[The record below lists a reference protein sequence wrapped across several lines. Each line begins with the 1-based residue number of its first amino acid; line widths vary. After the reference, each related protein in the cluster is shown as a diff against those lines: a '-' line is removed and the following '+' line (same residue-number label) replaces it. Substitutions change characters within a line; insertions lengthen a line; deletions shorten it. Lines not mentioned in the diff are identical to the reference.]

1 MSVVVSGTLKSP
13 DGEAIS
19 GANIT
24 LTALTVSP
32 DALSGT
38 SASAVTREGGYYGM
52 TMDPGEYAVSVT
64 VKGKT
69 AVYGR
74 VRIEG
79 TESTVTLNMLL
90 RRSLVE
96 VSIPGEL
103 LTDFRQIQN
112 NVADDL
118 ATIRRL
124 NEDTA
129 TKNTQATQSKESA
142 AASAKSA
149 SDSAKTATSRAA
161 EAGQKATDATE
172 AATRAITAA
181 GNAEESS
188 TRAGES
194 EKAAGADAEKARQ
207 HAEKARLAQ
216 ESAGEI
222 LKRAEAATVSAEEAR
237 RMAENAR
244 GPRGPQGETGP
255 KGDVGPKGE
264 TGPVGPQ
271 GPAGPRGEKGEQGE
285 RGPQGIPGLKGD
297 TGERGPKGDQGDMG
311 PKGEKGD
318 PGGLAGPQGPKGERG
333 EAGPQGP
340 MGARGERGETG
351 PRGEPGP
358 AGPRGERGETGPQG
372 PRGEPGPAGSAANVA
387 DATTAQKGIVQL
399 SSATDSDDET
409 KAATPKAVKA
419 AMDKADGCLE
429 KAKNGDDIP
438 DKVKFLNTVGAA
450 RVYGRDIHT
459 GAGEWTTSEFVAWL
473 KEKGAFDQP
482 YWMMKASLHAEFN
495 KVITDVGPGKLNL
508 GGCAIEVMGTYNAAI
523 VRVTIGEYG
532 GDGFLNGTVCTC
544 TVYGD
549 TQRFHWRVDYST
561 KNKPDTVSQRDASTT
576 QKGVVQ
582 LSSDTDSNDET
593 KAATPKAVKAAMDVA
608 NEAKTKAEEAA
619 AGGGVPGPKGEKGD
633 TGPAGPAGPQGPKG
647 DTGAAGPA
655 GAQGPKGD
663 KGDPG
668 VAGPA
673 GPAGAPGP
681 KGDKGDPGVAGPAG
695 PEGPQGP
702 KGDTGAPGQG
712 TELLTTANTW
722 TQAQTFNGGINGNLT
737 VNGNGSFNDVQ
748 IRSDKRNKRN
758 LVKLDNALDRLEALT
773 GYLYE
778 IQYSADGWQT
788 SVGLIAQDAQ
798 KALPELVT
806 EDADVISGEKRLR
819 LNYNGI
825 IALLV
830 EGFKTL
836 RHEIKELREK

>member
-52 TMDPGEYAVSVT
+52 TMEPGEYAVSVT

-69 AVYGR
+69 VVYGR

-96 VSIPGEL
+96 VSLSGEL

-129 TKNTQATQSKESA
+129 TKNTQATKSKESA
-142 AASAKSA
+142 EASAQSA
-149 SDSAKTATSRAA
+149 SESAKTATSKAA
-161 EAGQKATDATE
+161 ESAQKATDATE
-172 AATRAITAA
+172 AATRATTAA
-181 GNAEESS
+181 AQAQENA

-194 EKAAGADAEKARQ
+194 EKAAAADAKEARQ
-207 HAEKARLAQ
+207 HAETARVAQ
-216 ESAGEI
+216 EAAGDV
-222 LKRAEAATVSAEEAR
+222 LRRAEAATVSAEEAR

-244 GPRGPQGETGP
+244 GPQGPRGPQGETGP
-255 KGDVGPKGE
+255 VGAQGPKGDTGAQGMQGLRGEAGPKGE
-264 TGPVGPQ
+264 RGET
-271 GPAGPRGEKGEQGE
+271 GPAGPRGEKGAQGE
-285 RGPQGIPGLKGD
+285 RGPQGIQGLKGD
-297 TGERGPKGDQGDMG
+297 TGERGPQGIQGPSGPKGDKGDPGGPPGPQGPAGERGPQGEPGPKGDKGEPGQTGPKGDAGPQGSPG

-318 PGGLAGPQGPKGERG
+318 PGPRGERG
-333 EAGPQGP
+333 EAGPP
-340 MGARGERGETG
+340 
-351 PRGEPGP
+351 
-358 AGPRGERGETGPQG
+358 
-372 PRGEPGPAGSAANVA
+372 GSAANVV

-429 KAKNGDDIP
+429 KTKNGDDIP

-459 GAGEWTTSEFVAWL
+459 GAGEWTTGEFVAWL

-482 YWMMKASLHAEFN
+482 YWMMKASLPAGFN

-508 GGCAIEVMGTYNAAI
+508 GGCVIEVMGTYNAAI

-532 GDGFLNGTVCTC
+532 ATGFINGTVCTC

-549 TQRFHWRVDYST
+549 TQYFHWRVDYST
-561 KNKPDTVSQRDASTT
+561 KNKPDAVSQQDASTT

-582 LSSDTDSNDET
+582 LSSDTASNDET

-619 AGGGVPGPKGEKGD
+619 AGGGVPGPKGEKGE
-633 TGPAGPAGPQGPKG
+633 TGPAGPRGEQGPKG
-647 DTGAAGPA
+647 E
-655 GAQGPKGD
+655 

-668 VAGPA
+668 PKGERGATGPA
-673 GPAGAPGP
+673 GPRGETGPMGPPGASGNDGKSRVMGFRLGNPVTYELQE
-681 KGDKGDPGVAGPAG
+681 GDHGWSVS
-695 PEGPQGP
+695 
-702 KGDTGAPGQG
+702 
-712 TELLTTANTW
+712 L
-722 TQAQTFNGGINGNLT
+722 
-737 VNGNGSFNDVQ
+737 
-748 IRSDKRNKRN
+748 
-758 LVKLDNALDRLEALT
+758 
-773 GYLYE
+773 
-778 IQYSADGWQT
+778 ADG
-788 SVGLIAQDAQ
+788 SVITGLSGSTQGGVSR
-798 KALPELVT
+798 VT
-806 EDADVISGEKRLR
+806 TIYYRPLQMTFDGSHWRTVGVGEYVSSG
-819 LNYNGI
+819 
-825 IALLV
+825 AS
-830 EGFKTL
+830 GFEYFPL
-836 RHEIKELREK
+836 

>member
-172 AATRAITAA
+172 AATRAVTAA

-271 GPAGPRGEKGEQGE
+271 GPAGPKGERGDVGAQGAVGPAGPRGEKGEQGE

-297 TGERGPKGDQGDMG
+297 TGERGPKG
-311 PKGEKGD
+311 PFR
-318 PGGLAGPQGPKGERG
+318 PPL
-333 EAGPQGP
+333 
-340 MGARGERGETG
+340 
-351 PRGEPGP
+351 
-358 AGPRGERGETGPQG
+358 
-372 PRGEPGPAGSAANVA
+372 S
-387 DATTAQKGIVQL
+387 GIPLQAWYSL
-399 SSATDSDDET
+399 RSSLPLFA
-409 KAATPKAVKA
+409 
-419 AMDKADGCLE
+419 
-429 KAKNGDDIP
+429 
-438 DKVKFLNTVGAA
+438 
-450 RVYGRDIHT
+450 
-459 GAGEWTTSEFVAWL
+459 
-473 KEKGAFDQP
+473 
-482 YWMMKASLHAEFN
+482 
-495 KVITDVGPGKLNL
+495 
-508 GGCAIEVMGTYNAAI
+508 
-523 VRVTIGEYG
+523 
-532 GDGFLNGTVCTC
+532 
-544 TVYGD
+544 
-549 TQRFHWRVDYST
+549 
-561 KNKPDTVSQRDASTT
+561 
-576 QKGVVQ
+576 
-582 LSSDTDSNDET
+582 
-593 KAATPKAVKAAMDVA
+593 
-608 NEAKTKAEEAA
+608 
-619 AGGGVPGPKGEKGD
+619 
-633 TGPAGPAGPQGPKG
+633 
-647 DTGAAGPA
+647 
-655 GAQGPKGD
+655 
-663 KGDPG
+663 
-668 VAGPA
+668 
-673 GPAGAPGP
+673 
-681 KGDKGDPGVAGPAG
+681 
-695 PEGPQGP
+695 
-702 KGDTGAPGQG
+702 
-712 TELLTTANTW
+712 LLTTRTR
-722 TQAQTFNGGINGNLT
+722 GIWG
-737 VNGNGSFNDVQ
+737 
-748 IRSDKRNKRN
+748 
-758 LVKLDNALDRLEALT
+758 
-773 GYLYE
+773 
-778 IQYSADGWQT
+778 
-788 SVGLIAQDAQ
+788 Q
-798 KALPELVT
+798 KARK
-806 EDADVISGEKRLR
+806 VIREVLQARKVLKANEEKPDHRD
-819 LNYNGI
+819 
-825 IALLV
+825 LV
-830 EGFKTL
+830 ESQVRQAAL
-836 RHEIKELREK
+836 QMWLMQRRHRRELCS